1 MQHSAALSGG
11 AARRRK
17 PSGLRAGATRSHI
30 RGPREALALVGD
42 ELLQCERVL
51 REVVGSDVGAVTEI
65 AHYLTDAG
73 GKRLRPA
80 LTALG
85 ARVIGHSARLDELMS
100 CGELIHLGSLL
111 HDDVVDHADT
121 RRGQPAARVVYGNA
135 VSVLTGDFCVARAL
149 LLAADAG
156 GAEAAVELA
165 RTVAEMSEG
174 EVLQLQIAGT
184 LDVDLERYFDVIDRK
199 SASLISW
206 CTSAAALGRDDVAMA
221 ALREYGRKVG
231 LAFQITDDVLD
242 YGSDTGKDAGA
253 DIRERKVTLPLL
265 YAFEVAPELRDRLR
279 AGPPTDEELP
289 ELIEAVRSTGALQR
303 SVDVAHRFVEDA
315 LVALEVLPESDA
327 RAALEV
333 LATFLVERTS

>member
-1 MQHSAALSGG
+1 MQHSAVLSGG

-17 PSGLRAGATRSHI
+17 PSGLRAGANRSHI
-30 RGPREALALVGD
+30 RGPRQALALVGD
-42 ELLQCERVL
+42 ELGACETVL
-51 REVVGSDVGAVTEI
+51 REIVGSDVGAVTEI
-65 AHYLTDAG
+65 AHYLTQAG

-85 ARVIGHSARLDELMS
+85 AAVIGHSDRIEELMS

-111 HDDVVDHADT
+111 HDDVVDHADV
-121 RRGQPAARVVYGNA
+121 RRGQPAARLVYGNA

-149 LLAADAG
+149 LLAAEAG

-174 EVLQLQIAGT
+174 EVLQLQMAGT
-184 LDVDLERYFDVIDRK
+184 LEVDLERYFDIIDRK

-206 CTSAAALGRDDVAMA
+206 CTSAAALGRDEVAA
-221 ALREYGRKVG
+221 KALREYGRKVG

-242 YGSDTGKDAGA
+242 YASDTGKLAGA

-265 YAFEVAPELRDRLR
+265 YAFEAEPALR
-279 AGPPTDEELP
+279 ARLMQGPPTDEELP
-289 ELIEAVRSTGALQR
+289 ELIATVRGTGALAR
-303 SVDVAHRFVEDA
+303 AVDVAHSFVDDA
-315 LVALEVLPESDA
+315 LVALQSLPESDA
-327 RAALEV
+327 RSALEV
-333 LATFLVERTS
+333 LAAFLVERTS